1 MAASYRRTFDFFWV
15 VREFTQDRESLERTL
30 RKWKPAMDVSPE
42 IDKPAALRR
51 EIEDIAG
58 HVAAFPG
65 RKNLI
70 WIAYRFPVGRA

>member
-1 MAASYRRTFDFFWV
+1 
-15 VREFTQDRESLERTL
+15 
-30 RKWKPAMDVSPE
+30 MDVSPE

-58 HVAAFPG
+58 HVATFPG